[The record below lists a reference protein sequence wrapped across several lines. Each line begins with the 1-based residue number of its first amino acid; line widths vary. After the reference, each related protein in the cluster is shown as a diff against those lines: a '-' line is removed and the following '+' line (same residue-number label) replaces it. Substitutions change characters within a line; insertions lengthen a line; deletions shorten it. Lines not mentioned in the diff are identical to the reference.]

1 MTQSPEAVLLL
12 THFLDERIVTGFRRL
27 RDEVGSGRD
36 VWVLFNLTDDNN
48 PGFAAPPDLRVF
60 GFREADLRALNY
72 PRKGRA
78 IRDVDIELFSFP
90 FQRAHPHYGRVWV
103 VEYDVE
109 FTGRWATVFDHFR
122 DDDADL
128 LATNLHRH
136 ADNPGW
142 ENWSSVRGPAGRPP
156 RETLLRAFMPFS
168 RLSSRAYHAL
178 DTAYGLGWQGHY
190 ECLVPTLLTAAGL
203 VIEDIGGSG
212 EFVRPGN
219 VERFYTSTPS
229 VNDLS
234 PGSFVFRP
242 VMAAPGE
249 RPDTLWHPVKPP
261 STAYV
266 RGWRNGRLGVLA
278 RRANRLS
285 QSVARLWGMGG

>member
-12 THFLDERIVTGFRRL
+12 THFLDERIVATARRL
-27 RDEVGSGRD
+27 RQEAGAGRD
-36 VWVLFNLTDDNN
+36 VWVLFTLTDDNN
-48 PGFAAPPDLRVF
+48 PGFVAPPDLRVY
-60 GFREADLRALNY
+60 GFREADLVALGY

-90 FQRAHPHYGRVWV
+90 FQRAHPQYRHIWI
-103 VEYDVE
+103 VEYDVD

-128 LATNLHRH
+128 LATNLHRFD
-136 ADNPGW
+136 DNPGW
-142 ENWSSVRGPAGRPP
+142 DNWSSVHGPAGRPA
-156 RETLLRAFMPFS
+156 RESLLRSFMPFA
-168 RLSSRAYHAL
+168 RLSARAYRTL
-178 DTAYGLGWQGHY
+178 DVAYRRGWRGHY
-190 ECLVPTLLTAAGL
+190 ECLVPTLLAEAGL

-219 VERFYTSTPS
+219 RERFYTSTPT
-229 VNDLS
+229 VTDLS
-234 PGSFVFRP
+234 PGTFVFRP
-242 VMAAPGE
+242 VMHAAGE

-266 RGWRNGRLGVLA
+266 RGWRNGRMGILA
-278 RRANRLS
+278 RRATTLS
-285 QSVARLWGMGG
+285 RRMARLWH